1 MQGTLPSRGREIW
14 PRANIHIIFLSV
26 SSVEETPLF
35 RGKGHFLNPR
45 VFLHS
50 WDTLVLRTW
59 LTTKRVDKLKCSL
72 ITMIAAFTTWT
83 IIISFKLKLMYCTCR
98 NNNATI
104 CWRKVNCDFLFSC
117 LKNDNCSRFQNL
129 NKSFVGQ
136 LLANPLPNLYSRD
149 TSTVYSGDSPDNF
162 LSSEGVP
169 SPEQKFH
176 CSNVSISINNWRMH
190 FSAWKFQNSLG
201 KHAPRKKPPFC
212 LSKARKTF
220 RSMQRWKKLIKV
232 KDFAILFLALTWF
245 HQGNH
250 KNCLLNFKEHTD

>member
-1 MQGTLPSRGREIW
+1 MIKTPQSIQGTLPSRGREIW

-26 SSVEETPLF
+26 SSVEETYLF

-98 NNNATI
+98 NNNGTT

-117 LKNDNCSRFQNL
+117 LKNNNCSRFQNL

-136 LLANPLPNLYSRD
+136 LLANALPNLYSRD
-149 TSTVYSGDSPDNF
+149 TSTVYSGDSPD
-162 LSSEGVP
+162 S
-169 SPEQKFH
+169 
-176 CSNVSISINNWRMH
+176 
-190 FSAWKFQNSLG
+190 FS
-201 KHAPRKKPPFC
+201 
-212 LSKARKTF
+212 
-220 RSMQRWKKLIKV
+220 
-232 KDFAILFLALTWF
+232 
-245 HQGNH
+245 
-250 KNCLLNFKEHTD
+250 

>member
-1 MQGTLPSRGREIW
+1 MIKTPQSIQGTLPSRGREIW

-72 ITMIAAFTTWT
+72 ITMIPAFTTSA

-149 TSTVYSGDSPDNF
+149 TSTVYSGDSPDSF
-162 LSSEGVP
+162 SQFWGCPQPWKEVP
-169 SPEQKFH
+169 P
-176 CSNVSISINNWRMH
+176 
-190 FSAWKFQNSLG
+190 
-201 KHAPRKKPPFC
+201 
-212 LSKARKTF
+212 
-220 RSMQRWKKLIKV
+220 
-232 KDFAILFLALTWF
+232 
-245 HQGNH
+245 
-250 KNCLLNFKEHTD
+250 

>member
-1 MQGTLPSRGREIW
+1 
-14 PRANIHIIFLSV
+14 
-26 SSVEETPLF
+26 
-35 RGKGHFLNPR
+35 
-45 VFLHS
+45 
-50 WDTLVLRTW
+50 
-59 LTTKRVDKLKCSL
+59 
-72 ITMIAAFTTWT
+72 MIAAFTAWT

-129 NKSFVGQ
+129 SKSFVGQ

-232 KDFAILFLALTWF
+232 KDFAILFLALSWF